1 MAGATQIETARFRKT
16 HFLTALFVSHFF
28 ILKYHIVTVV
38 NIKSSG
44 RSQALTLTAVL
55 TGFMHLLV
63 AILGTFV
70 LRRFPTSFSV
80 GFLLGILVVL
90 ANQNLLLEGIFRKH
104 SHNINSKSNLF
115 ANMGTCLFF
124 ILAFF
129 SVLLYHFKNDIVVVP
144 PHNGATSPTTAAD
157 NNHGSNNKLS
167 AAAAA
172 ATTTTAGS
180 NRRGGNKSSS
190 MASLSPATS
199 PSSSVDYQTASSHKK
214 HHRGRA
220 DADDDDDYN
229 YHRHGDEEAT

>member
-1 MAGATQIETARFRKT
+1 MSHHPFLFLSFCVCCSFTLFSPIQNTNATHYI
-16 HFLTALFVSHFF
+16 
-28 ILKYHIVTVV
+28 VV

-90 ANQNLLLEGIFRKH
+90 ANQNLLLQGIFRRH

-115 ANMGTCLFF
+115 ANMGACLFL

-129 SVLLYHFKNDIVVVP
+129 SLLLYHFKNDIVVVP
-144 PHNGATSPTTAAD
+144 PHNATSATTGAE
-157 NNHGSNNKLS
+157 NGNNKLS

-172 ATTTTAGS
+172 ATATTAASSARRSGS
-180 NRRGGNKSSS
+180 NNHKSSS

-199 PSSSVDYQTASSHKK
+199 PSSSVDYHTSTSHKK
-214 HHRGRA
+214 HHRGR
-220 DADDDDDYN
+220 DDDDDYN
-229 YHRHGDEEAT
+229 YHRHDDEEAT

>member
-1 MAGATQIETARFRKT
+1 LSF
-16 HFLTALFVSHFF
+16 FLSGRR
-28 ILKYHIVTVV
+28 LKISNQNTKYKKIQTVV

-80 GFLLGILVVL
+80 GFLLGLLVVL

-104 SHNINSKSNLF
+104 ARQANAKSNLF
-115 ANMGTCLFF
+115 ANMGTCLFI

-129 SVLLYHFKNDIVVVP
+129 SVLLYHFKNDIVVAP
-144 PHNGATSPTTAAD
+144 LHTSSGGGGGTGATATTTTAVAD
-157 NNHGSNNKLS
+157 KSGKLN

-172 ATTTTAGS
+172 AAVS
-180 NRRGGNKSSS
+180 SSSSRRNKSSS
-190 MASLSPATS
+190 LASLSPATS
-199 PSSSVDYQTASSHKK
+199 PSSSVDYHSSSHNKK
-214 HHRGRA
+214 HHHHRRNNN